1 MIEKSDSKWISLAAA
16 SILGQA
22 PRHRTAGGFI
32 SFKVLQRRSLRQ
44 DVR

>member
-22 PRHRTAGGFI
+22 PRHRTAGRVI
-32 SFKVLQRRSLRQ
+32 SFRVLQRRSSQKNAR
-44 DVR
+44 